1 MELTKNPVI
10 FASSLW
16 TWHEIQKCYVWTL
29 ALTQPHP
36 PYVRMRS
43 HFDRPP
49 IPTKYKRI
57 NWMLQV

>member
-16 TWHEIQKCYVWTL
+16 TWHEIQKCYVRTL

-36 PYVRMRS
+36 PYVRIRS

-49 IPTKYKRI
+49 IPPKYKRI
-57 NWMLQV
+57 N